1 MSEDASATRR
11 AGFRTAKR
19 LFAYGTAAVIAAAA
33 LFAAAGVRLEA
44 ASPTADFKLVNPGY
58 LTVATYGSVIPGI
71 VVGPGDQIGGLDG
84 VLLTAFARDHGLKLK
99 LYQTTFASMILA
111 VEQGKVD
118 IGTYIFYT
126 KERAQHVFYTY
137 PFLVSY
143 AVLYTL
149 KSFPYSGPASMTGKK
164 VGTVVGFVWAPYL
177 QKWSASGAALF
188 PDQVTVAQALLNGQI
203 QGYVN
208 GGFVIHAPPFN
219 DTPKVVEH
227 PLHVGDF
234 TIPEPLLANP
244 AYNMVNCNNHG
255 LGAAL
260 DQELAQLRKSGEW
273 QKTLASYHLGEEQN
287 VALKTPAQLC
297 GS

>member
-1 MSEDASATRR
+1 MSEDRPATRR
-11 AGFRTAKR
+11 LGLRTAR
-19 LFAYGTAAVIAAAA
+19 RFFNISFAALVAMAGLFAVGDAT
-33 LFAAAGVRLEA
+33 LA
-44 ASPTADFKLVNPGY
+44 ASPAQPGFKLVNPGF
-58 LTVATYGSVIPGI
+58 LTVATYGTVIPGI
-71 VVGPGDQIGGLDG
+71 VVGPGDRLSGLDG
-84 VLLTAFARDHGLKLK
+84 ILLTAFARDHGLRLK

-118 IGTYIFYT
+118 VGTYIFYT

-137 PFLVSY
+137 PFLVSR

-149 KSFPYSGPASMTGKK
+149 TSFPYSGPASMTAKK

-188 PDQVTVAQALLNGQI
+188 PDQVTVAQALLNRQI

-227 PLHVGDF
+227 PLHAGDF
-234 TIPEPLLANP
+234 DIPEPLLANP
-244 AYNMVNCNNHG
+244 AYNMVNCNNRG

-260 DQELAQLRKSGEW
+260 DQELAKLHQSGEW
-273 QKTLASYHLGEEQN
+273 QKALASYQLGEDQN
-287 VALKTPAQLC
+287 VKLETPPQLC
-297 GS
+297 GG